1 MTINLGRKAA
11 SSRLG
16 KMMINDAIDYIP
28 TAHKNVKTKIKNKKV
43 KAVLD
48 TGIDD
53 YVVKKGIELTGE
65 RFK

>member
-28 TAHKNVKTKIKNKKV
+28 TAYKNVKTKIKNKKS
-43 KAVLD
+43 KSS
-48 TGIDD
+48 T
-53 YVVKKGIELTGE
+53 
-65 RFK
+65 